1 MKIVRPDTTASIYAY
16 LNKLND
22 NILQKE
28 NSTAPLSETRGGY
41 KVILSPQAREIQVLK
56 NYMKKIPD
64 VRAKK
69 VADLKKQIDTGI
81 YLIDS
86 QAIALK
92 MMQKSL
98 IHQIL

>member
-1 MKIVRPDTTASIYAY
+1 MKIVRTDTTASIYAY

-28 NSTAPLSETRGGY
+28 NSAAPSSETRGGD
-41 KVILSPQAREIQVLK
+41 KVILSPQAREIQDLK

-64 VRAKK
+64 VRAQK

-81 YLIDS
+81 YEIDS
-86 QAIALK
+86 QAIAMK
-92 MMQKSL
+92 MMQESL
-98 IHQIL
+98 IDQIL

>member
-1 MKIVRPDTTASIYAY
+1 MKIVRKDTTASIYAF

-28 NSTAPLSETRGGY
+28 HSTAPLSETSGEN

-69 VADLKKQIDTGI
+69 VADLKKQIETGI

-92 MMQKSL
+92 MMQESL
-98 IHQIL
+98 IGQIL

>member
-1 MKIVRPDTTASIYAY
+1 MKIVRPDTTASIYDY

-22 NILQKE
+22 NLLEME
-28 NSTAPLSETRGGY
+28 NFTAPLSETRVGD
-41 KVILSPQAREIQVLK
+41 KLILSPQAREIQVLK

-81 YLIDS
+81 YRIDS

-92 MMQKSL
+92 MMQESL
-98 IHQIL
+98 IDQKL

>member
-28 NSTAPLSETRGGY
+28 NSTAPLLETRGGD

-92 MMQKSL
+92 MMQESL